1 VYHLI
6 GKAEVTMQLELNEQE
21 QEELIRLVTAAH
33 GDTSS
38 EIHHAMDHETREM
51 FRQRRAMLD
60 NLLKRLGAK
69 SQPVS

>member
-1 VYHLI
+1 
-6 GKAEVTMQLELNEQE
+6 MQLELSEQE
-21 QEELIRLVTAAH
+21 REELIRLVTAAQ

-51 FRQRRAMLD
+51 YRQRRAMLD

-69 SQPVS
+69 PELVR